1 MIPQRGQGIRWVIS
15 RQWDCMWWWSLYLWN
30 KRLILSAEDFSHFGR
45 SVRLNRRVVFSWFF
59 FISLVMVAPGLLSPF
74 LFYALVDIVICFF
87 ETDLSLLICLSLIK
101 VKWKEVITIKV
112 YVICAKLWKLLKWM
126 ILLGWKEINL
136 FLTVGKDFNGS
147 MLDEKTITHEK
158 VLSWGNGLRTKI

>member
-15 RQWDCMWWWSLYLWN
+15 RQRDCMWWWSLYLWN
-30 KRLILSAEDFSHFGR
+30 KRLILSAEDFSRFGR
-45 SVRLNRRVVFSWFF
+45 SVRLNRRIVFSWFF

-101 VKWKEVITIKV
+101 VKWKEVITMKV
-112 YVICAKLWKLLKWM
+112 YVIRAKLWKLLKWT

-136 FLTVGKDFNGS
+136 CLTVGKDFNGS
-147 MLDEKTITHEK
+147 MLDEKTITHWK
-158 VLSWGNGLRTKI
+158 GP